1 MRASGTTK
9 PRLHSLSLD
18 PSPLPYIPL
27 YQHCC
32 TLQTTHHRQP
42 PQQPPSCTA
51 HTPCA
56 SRALPPPRRSR
67 THRLP
72 RPPPRAA
79 GSSARPTLVCPSR
92 ILCADHI
99 STILTAISHR
109 PQLPQVRPPGR
120 LRSRPRKEA
129 LPAREDGEERHAL
142 HGARRSRAH
151 GGCCKS
157 RTTFRRMRTQLTTI
171 SATTFHLG
179 RGSR

>member
-72 RPPPRAA
+72 PPPPRAA
-79 GSSARPTLVCPSR
+79 DSLARPTLVRS
-92 ILCADHI
+92 ITCAESAM
-99 STILTAISHR
+99 STWANCNIHR
-109 PQLPQVRPPGR
+109 PQLPQVRPPR
-120 LRSRPRKEA
+120 CLRPRPCEEA

-142 HGARRSRAH
+142 HGAGRSRAY

-157 RTTFRRMRTQLTTI
+157 RTIFRRMRTQLTSI
-171 SATTFHLG
+171 PATTFHLG